1 MVTEPAG
8 AGGDESTRPPA
19 LRLAAEDNV
28 LVALRDLAGG
38 DRVPDRA
45 GMVEVLVAVPFGH
58 KVAAEPIAPGDPVV
72 KYGEVVGRATL
83 PIARGD
89 HVHVHNVVS
98 SRLPGS
104 QGPSSQGP
112 VGDGPVGD
120 GPASDA
126 PVGDDRGERSDD
138 R

>member
-1 MVTEPAG
+1 M
-8 AGGDESTRPPA
+8 
-19 LRLAAEDNV
+19 
-28 LVALRDLAGG
+28 ALRDLAGG
-38 DRVPDRA
+38 DRVPDGS
-45 GMVEVLVAVPFGH
+45 GMLEVLVAVPFGH

-112 VGDGPVGD
+112 SSKGPSSKGQGV
-120 GPASDA
+120 
-126 PVGDDRGERSDD
+126 GER
-138 R
+138 

>member
-1 MVTEPAG
+1 M
-8 AGGDESTRPPA
+8 
-19 LRLAAEDNV
+19 
-28 LVALRDLAGG
+28 ALRDLAGG

-45 GMVEVLVAVPFGH
+45 GMLEVLVAVPFGH
-58 KVAAEPIAPGDPVV
+58 KIAVEPIAPGDPVV

-104 QGPSSQGP
+104 QGPSSQGQSSQRQSSQ
-112 VGDGPVGD
+112 GPVGD
-120 GPASDA
+120 GL
-126 PVGDDRGERSDD
+126 VGDDRGERSDD